1 MNIDDETV
9 MTTLQNMLDRYG
21 DDALFEVERRV
32 DELRLS
38 GNDEALSL
46 WLAVRQALFRKLGLP
61 EPGPQHPLH

>member
-1 MNIDDETV
+1 MNIDNETV

-38 GNDEALSL
+38 DHDEALTL
-46 WLAVRQALFRKLGLP
+46 WLAVRQALFKKLRLP
-61 EPGPQHPLH
+61 DSGP